1 MPYEDAKRKIYDS
14 VFCDLFQDPK
24 YQLEAYRAI
33 HPEDTD
39 VTADDIR
46 DVTLEAIFLDGMYN
60 DLGFTVGDVMILLF
74 EEQAKWSRNIT
85 VRSLMYISESYNRY
99 LRNTNQDYYGDA
111 PVKLPKPEFYMLYT
125 GDAKHTEKELSLA
138 NVYWSGDNSNLDL
151 KVKVLYGS
159 DQHTIL
165 SQYVQFTQ
173 IYKQKSRE
181 LGRNREAVLA
191 TLKECKEKD
200 ILKDYLES
208 REAEVIGIMMALY
221 DRDSYMKLHDSRK
234 KKEGIL
240 EILAGLVND
249 GVISIKEAAKRANM
263 SVDDFSAEARTGSNE
278 QGCC

>member
-1 MPYEDAKRKIYDS
+1 MPDENAKRKIYDS
-14 VFCDLFQDPK
+14 VFCDLFQDPQ
-24 YQLEAYRAI
+24 YQLEAYKAI

-39 VTADDIR
+39 VTVDDIK
-46 DVTLEAIFLDGMYN
+46 DVTLEAIFLDGIYN
-60 DLGFTVGDVMILLF
+60 DLGFTVGDVTILLF

-85 VRSLMYISESYNRY
+85 VRSLMYIGESYHRY
-99 LRNTNQDYYGDA
+99 LHNTSQDYYGDT

-125 GDAKHTEKELSLA
+125 GDAKHTEEELSLA
-138 NVYWSGDNSNLDL
+138 DIYWNGDNSNLDL
-151 KVKVLYGS
+151 KVKVLYGN

-200 ILKDYLES
+200 ILKDYLEA

-221 DRDSYMKLHDSRK
+221 DKDSYMKLFESRK
-234 KKEGIL
+234 KKEGIMETL
-240 EILAGLVND
+240 ASLVKQGLISLSNAAKQVNMTEKDFAKEAGLETQ
-249 GVISIKEAAKRANM
+249 S
-263 SVDDFSAEARTGSNE
+263 
-278 QGCC
+278 